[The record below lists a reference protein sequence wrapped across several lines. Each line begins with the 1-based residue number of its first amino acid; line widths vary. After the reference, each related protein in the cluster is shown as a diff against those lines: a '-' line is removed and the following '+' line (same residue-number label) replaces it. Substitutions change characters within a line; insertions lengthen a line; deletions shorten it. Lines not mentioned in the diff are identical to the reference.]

1 MRKLVL
7 NTKTVIV
14 ALIGLI
20 GGFIWALLSKWEP
33 EPIILLTVSAIELI
47 AFAII
52 KGSDDSSE
60 SQPLTSTINH
70 GNVNVNVNV
79 DAKNIVSN
87 LNKTSA
93 VEDQKFEDREA
104 RIDFMKSRSKVLFI
118 DDDKN
123 FNVVKIL
130 KESGWRHTKNIPDVK
145 NIDIPIVKDSQILFV
160 DINGVGKLLNLP
172 YEGLDLSL
180 MIKQRYP
187 EKRVV
192 IYSANRTTNAFHQ
205 AWDICD
211 FRLEK
216 NALPNQFQNLVEKYS
231 IELYNTFK

>member
-1 MRKLVL
+1 MRKIVS
-7 NTKTVIV
+7 NFKTAVV
-14 ALIGLI
+14 AIIGLI
-20 GGFIWALLSKWEP
+20 GGIIWAFLSHWEP
-33 EPIILLTVSAIELI
+33 EPIILLSVSAIELI
-47 AFAII
+47 AFAIL
-52 KGSDDSSE
+52 KNSDDEKEPQASA
-60 SQPLTSTINH
+60 STINH
-70 GNVNVNVNV
+70 GSINVNVNVE
-79 DAKNIVSN
+79 AKTNQNDTITSPIVSET
-87 LNKTSA
+87 KT
-93 VEDQKFEDREA
+93 EDREA
-104 RIDFMKSRSKVLFI
+104 KIDFMKSRIKVLFI

-130 KESGWRHTKNIPDVK
+130 KESGWRHTKSTPDVK
-145 NIDIPIVKDSQILFV
+145 NIDTQIVKDSHILFV
-160 DINGVGKLLNLP
+160 DINGVGKILNLQ

-187 EKRVV
+187 QKKVV

-211 FRLEK
+211 FKLEK

>member
-1 MRKLVL
+1 MRKYIT
-7 NTKTVIV
+7 NTKTAVV
-14 ALIGLI
+14 AIIGII
-20 GGFIWALLSKWEP
+20 GGFIWAFLSQWEP
-33 EPIILLTVSAIELI
+33 EPIILLSLSAVELV
-47 AFAII
+47 AFAILR
-52 KGSDDSSE
+52 GSSNE
-60 SQPLTSTINH
+60 NEPQAQASTINH
-70 GNVNVNVNV
+70 GNVNVSVNV
-79 DAKNIVSN
+79 AAQANPND
-87 LNKTSA
+87 KTIPST
-93 VEDQKFEDREA
+93 VGEIKTEDREA
-104 RIDFMKSRSKVLFI
+104 RIDFMKPRSKILFI

-130 KESGWRHTKNIPDVK
+130 KESGWRHTKSIPDIK
-145 NIDIPIVKDSQILFV
+145 NIDIQIVKDSHILFV
-160 DINGVGKLLNLP
+160 DINGVGKMLDLQ

-187 EKRVV
+187 EKKVV

-211 FRLEK
+211 FKLEK

>member
-1 MRKLVL
+1 MKKIVS
-7 NTKTVIV
+7 NTKTAIV

-20 GGFIWALLSKWEP
+20 GGFIWAFISNWEP
-33 EPIILLTVSAIELI
+33 EPIILLSVSAVELI
-47 AFAII
+47 AFSFLKVGEDGNQI
-52 KGSDDSSE
+52 
-60 SQPLTSTINH
+60 QTPTSTINQ

-79 DAKNIVSN
+79 DTNTNQNNI
-87 LNKTSA
+87 NKQPSA
-93 VEDQKFEDREA
+93 SDTKIDDREA
-104 RIDFMKSRSKVLFI
+104 KIDFMKSRAKILFI

-130 KESGWRHTKNIPDVK
+130 KESGWRHTKNIPDIK
-145 NIDIPIVKDSQILFV
+145 NIDMPIVKDSHILFV
-160 DINGVGKLLNLP
+160 DINGVGKILNLHF
-172 YEGLDLSL
+172 EGLDLSL

-187 EKRVV
+187 EKKVV

-211 FRLEK
+211 FKLEK